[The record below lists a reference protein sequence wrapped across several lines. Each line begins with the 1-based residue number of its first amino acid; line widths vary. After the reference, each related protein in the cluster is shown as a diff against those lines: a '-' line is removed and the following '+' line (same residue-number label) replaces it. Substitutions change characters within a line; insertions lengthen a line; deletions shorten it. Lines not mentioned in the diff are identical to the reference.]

1 MNKILLCLCMVVTTC
16 NAADKQPKVTIVS
29 CYSSMSSKKQRHEIS
44 LSDGTCVILQ
54 TSVNE
59 PQDIKVTV
67 SRKKPL
73 EAKR

>member
-1 MNKILLCLCMVVTTC
+1 MNKILLCLLLLVTTC
-16 NAADKQPKVTIVS
+16 NASDKNPKVTIVS

-54 TSVNE
+54 SSMHE
-59 PQDIKVTV
+59 PNDIKVTV
-67 SRKKPL
+67 SKKKLP